1 MFLSAFVARGQYGAK
16 FTVNS
21 HVGCNPFTVVV
32 TDLSGAPDTIPI
44 NYDYGDGSPID
55 SIEFHTYTQ
64 PGVYRII
71 QTVANANPRQDTLYV
86 EVIDQYPPEFYL
98 FNCKGTYGSVI
109 VKDTLYEAFEIDW
122 GDGLTD
128 ITTANT
134 LISHNYGV
142 ISSFNVTVKGL
153 INGSQSPTDSSNFNC
168 DRTTKA
174 LDMILDIQPATI
186 QQVQV
191 LNTNSTSGMIAVE
204 YYLEPNNNYL
214 IEIKSQNDASYT
226 IIDTINQVMN
236 PSTYILQNLNTRDNY
251 YCISIT
257 AFDPCDNDTRQS
269 NIGCS
274 INLQTTALNRQN
286 QVDWATSSTDF
297 LSYSIAKDGSVI
309 ATIGVQGQM
318 QFLDSLVICG
328 ITYEYQVTMRENNGL
343 ISISDTSRVTAISTT
358 IPEPIEDITATVS
371 GQDII
376 LTWDTPPN
384 SLATMYIISRSE
396 DGNQYQVIDTVADTG
411 YTDPGLFT
419 QSTRYYYKINYVDA
433 CDILSAESITA
444 SPVLLIEEADQVIS
458 WSAYEGWQNGVS
470 FYTLEKY
477 DENGQLIESVTM
489 GLNTSYTEDPA
500 NNPYQYILYRVI
512 ATPIDIANGVS
523 ESNYLEV
530 IYRSKVAF
538 PNAFSPNGDGTNDI
552 FNFKSRYIRSATMKI
567 FNRWG
572 ELIYQTDDMEKGWD
586 GTVDGKYAPPGV
598 YIHHTTL
605 TDDMGITFVK
615 SGEVVLIR

>member
-1 MFLSAFVARGQYGAK
+1 MSLPALFVQAQYGAK
-16 FTVNS
+16 FEVNS
-21 HVGCNPFTVVV
+21 PIGCNPFTVVV

-55 SIEFHTYTQ
+55 SIEFHTYSQ

-71 QTVANANPRQDTLYV
+71 QTVANADPRQDTVYV

-98 FNCKGTYGSVI
+98 FNCKGTFGSVM

-122 GDGLTD
+122 GDGNTD

-134 LISHNYGV
+134 LISHDYGV

-168 DRTTKA
+168 DRTTKT

-191 LNTNSTSGMIAVE
+191 LNTSATSGMIAVE

-214 IEIKSQNDASYT
+214 IEIKSQNDASFT
-226 IIDTINQVMN
+226 IVDTINRVMN
-236 PSTYILQNLNTRDNY
+236 PTRYILQNLNTRDNY

-286 QVDWATSSTDF
+286 QVDWSTSSTDF
-297 LSYSIAKDGSVI
+297 LSYSIFKDGSVI

-318 QFLDSLVICG
+318 QYLDDLVICG
-328 ITYEYQVTMRENNGL
+328 ITYAYQVQMQENNGFV
-343 ISISDTSRVTAISTT
+343 SISDTNRVTAISTV
-358 IPEPIEDITATVS
+358 IPEPIEEITATVS
-371 GQDII
+371 DQDVK
-376 LTWDTPPN
+376 LTWSPPTN
-384 SLATMYIISRSE
+384 SLATVYIISRSV
-396 DGNQYQVIDTVADTG
+396 DGNQYQVIDTVAGTE
-411 YTDPGLFT
+411 YTDSGLFT

-433 CDILSAESITA
+433 CDILSAESVIA
-444 SPVLLIEEADQVIS
+444 SPILLVSEADQTIT

-470 FYTLEKY
+470 YYTLEKY
-477 DENGQLIESVTM
+477 DENGRLIETIPM
-489 GLNTSYTEDPA
+489 GLGTTYTENPD
-500 NNPYQYILYRVI
+500 NPYQYILYKVV
-512 ATPIDIANGVS
+512 ATPVDPANGTA
-523 ESNYLEV
+523 ESNYLEI

>member
-1 MFLSAFVARGQYGAK
+1 MSLPALFVQAQYGAK
-16 FTVNS
+16 FEVNS
-21 HVGCNPFTVVV
+21 PIGCNPFTVVV

-55 SIEFHTYTQ
+55 SIEFHTYSQ

-71 QTVANANPRQDTLYV
+71 QTVANADPRQDTVYV

-98 FNCKGTYGSVI
+98 FNCKGTFGSVM

-122 GDGLTD
+122 GDGNTD

-134 LISHNYGV
+134 LISHDYGV

-168 DRTTKA
+168 DRTTKT

-191 LNTNSTSGMIAVE
+191 LNTSATSGMIAVE

-214 IEIKSQNDASYT
+214 IEIKSQNDASFT
-226 IIDTINQVMN
+226 IVDTINRVMN
-236 PSTYILQNLNTRDNY
+236 PTRYILQNLNTRDNY

-286 QVDWATSSTDF
+286 QVDWSTSSTDF
-297 LSYSIAKDGSVI
+297 LSYSIFKDGSVI

-318 QFLDSLVICG
+318 QYLDDLVICG
-328 ITYEYQVTMRENNGL
+328 ITYAYQVQMQENNGFV
-343 ISISDTSRVTAISTT
+343 SISDTNRVTAISTV
-358 IPEPIEDITATVS
+358 IPEPIEEITATVS
-371 GQDII
+371 DQDVK
-376 LTWDTPPN
+376 LTWSPPPN
-384 SLATMYIISRSE
+384 SLATVYIISRSV
-396 DGNQYQVIDTVADTG
+396 DGNQYQVIDTVAGTE
-411 YTDPGLFT
+411 YTDSGLFT

-433 CDILSAESITA
+433 CDILSAESVIA
-444 SPVLLIEEADQVIS
+444 SPILLVSEADQTIT

-470 FYTLEKY
+470 YYTLEKY
-477 DENGQLIESVTM
+477 DENGRLIETIPM
-489 GLNTSYTEDPA
+489 GLGTTYTENPD
-500 NNPYQYILYRVI
+500 NPYQYILYKVV
-512 ATPIDIANGVS
+512 ATPVDPANGTA
-523 ESNYLEV
+523 ESNYLEI